1 MVKMYFTTIKVNN
14 FFLKNLFFGKL
25 KIYNLEKNIYI
36 YNLEDFRQGVSSLDP
51 LTVHQIH
58 WSSPRGPRGFEF
70 ASTPPWAAS

>member
-25 KIYNLEKNIYI
+25 KIYNLE
-36 YNLEDFRQGVSSLDP
+36 DFRQGVSSLDP
-51 LTVHQIH
+51 LTAHQIH